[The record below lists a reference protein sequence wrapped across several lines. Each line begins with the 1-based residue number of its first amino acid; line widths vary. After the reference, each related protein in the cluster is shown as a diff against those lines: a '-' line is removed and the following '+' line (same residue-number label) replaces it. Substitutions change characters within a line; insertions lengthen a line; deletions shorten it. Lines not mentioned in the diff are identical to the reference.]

1 MRDIVA
7 EATNLTVL
15 LRQIMTGCHF
25 LGINY
30 KPRVLFLHT
39 TGIRPSF
46 PAAADSFEATDL
58 AISIL

>member
-25 LGINY
+25 LGIY
-30 KPRVLFLHT
+30 YRVTQKL
-39 TGIRPSF
+39 S
-46 PAAADSFEATDL
+46 DL
-58 AISIL
+58 GWVDLVLECYTILLGQ